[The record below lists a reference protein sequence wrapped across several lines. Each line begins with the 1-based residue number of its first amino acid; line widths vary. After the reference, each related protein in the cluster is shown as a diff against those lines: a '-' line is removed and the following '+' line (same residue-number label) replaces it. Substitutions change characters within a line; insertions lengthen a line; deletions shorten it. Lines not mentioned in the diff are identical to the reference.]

1 MKVNKSLTNP
11 KGGTEILFDGLSS
24 RIDLSQINLIV
35 SKTEKK
41 YISNTKPN
49 VLWHHVNYDHKES
62 LGLADPNFVD
72 KLDAIVFVSHWQH
85 EQYRKRAGLPGEK
98 CYVIHNC
105 VNQEQ
110 SIDKPKDIKI
120 IYNAMPYRG
129 LQLLINAYQLM
140 KHHVPLTIISGTR
153 VYGKNYEKIVGD
165 KFEAIYQQL
174 SNLKIKHYKYLPND
188 KVLEELQSHHIFA
201 YPCIIEETSC
211 LSAIE
216 ALSYGLKVVTT
227 NYGALPETCS
237 VFADYVPLGEES
249 EFTIR
254 YAKALDNAV
263 ENYYYNNFQVEF
275 YKKYYSWEA
284 RIPEWQKLI
293 EHLCNENY
301 IT

>member
-1 MKVNKSLTNP
+1 MKA
-11 KGGTEILFDGLSS
+11 KGGTQIMLEGLTS
-24 RIDLSQINLIV
+24 RIDISKINLIV

-49 VLWHHVNYDHKES
+49 VLWHHVNYDHEES

-85 EQYRKRAGLPGEK
+85 EQYRKRAGLPGDK
-98 CYVIHNC
+98 CFVIPNC
-105 VNQEQ
+105 IHEAP
-110 SIDKPKDIKI
+110 STDKPKDIKI

-129 LQLLINAYQLM
+129 LQILINAYQLM
-140 KHHVPLTIISGTR
+140 KHQVPLTVISGTKL
-153 VYGKNYEKIVGD
+153 YGKDYQKIIGD
-165 KFEAIYQQL
+165 KFDNLYKQL
-174 SNLKIKHYKYLPND
+174 SKLKIKHYKYLPND
-188 KVLEELQSHHIFA
+188 NIFEQLQSHHIFA

-237 VFADYVPLGEES
+237 VFADYVPLGEEK

-263 ENYYYNNFQVEF
+263 ENYYDNNYQVEF

-284 RIPEWQKLI
+284 RIPQWQKLI
-293 EHLCNENY
+293 EHLCNENQ